1 MSNLAINTA
10 LKTSNFLNLI
20 NIHSKN
26 VFDNIILNSD
36 LNGAIIAG
44 SQNVWNLFNGEWAR
58 SMIQNN
64 TIDKYGICV
73 RYIGWDRWS
82 IEYPGKSALADS
94 GVRVLIKYREQGE

>member
-26 VFDNIILNSD
+26 VFDNIMLNSD
-36 LNGAIIAG
+36 LNGAIVAG
-44 SQNVWNLFNGEWAR
+44 SQNVWNFFNGEWAR
-58 SMIQNN
+58 VMIQNN
-64 TIDKYGICV
+64 TIDNYGQYV

-82 IEYPGKSALADS
+82 IEYSGKSHLSDI
-94 GVRVLIKYREQGE
+94 GIRVLIKYRE